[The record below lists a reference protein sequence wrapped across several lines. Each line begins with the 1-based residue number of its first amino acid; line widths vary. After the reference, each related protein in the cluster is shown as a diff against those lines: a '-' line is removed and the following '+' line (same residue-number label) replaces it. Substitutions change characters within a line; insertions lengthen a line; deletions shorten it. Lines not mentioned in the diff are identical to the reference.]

1 FRVDASDGLR
11 DAAGRG
17 TASAGARGASRLLVV
32 AEIGLAMVLV
42 VGAGLLVKSLLR
54 LQAQDAGFHADGLIT
69 FQINLPPARDDDDAS
84 RQRGAGS
91 GGEMRAI
98 PGVGGAGAINALP
111 LQAFGFNG
119 PFSIEGRPPLGAP
132 DRPPVVEFRMV
143 TPGYFE
149 AMQIPVRRGVAF
161 SERESE
167 RDRPVVI
174 VNETM
179 ARQYWPNDNPIGA
192 RIHLGG
198 EPTSIAREVV
208 GAVGDVRP
216 QALSQPPVPES
227 FIPYAQLPAASI
239 SFAVRAGD
247 PASLLPV
254 VRQRIAAIDPS
265 LAIIRTQT
273 MTNVVDA
280 STGPMRLSSTLTSG
294 FAILAAL
301 PA

>member
-1 FRVDASDGLR
+1 
-11 DAAGRG
+11 
-17 TASAGARGASRLLVV
+17 
-32 AEIGLAMVLV
+32 
-42 VGAGLLVKSLLR
+42 
-54 LQAQDAGFHADGLIT
+54 
-69 FQINLPPARDDDDAS
+69 
-84 RQRGAGS
+84 
-91 GGEMRAI
+91 
-98 PGVGGAGAINALP
+98 
-111 LQAFGFNG
+111 
-119 PFSIEGRPPLGAP
+119 PPLGTP

-208 GAVGDVRP
+208 GVVGDVRS

-280 STGPMRLSSTLTSG
+280 STGPMRLSSTLTSV

-301 PA
+301 LAAVGIYSLVSYSVASRTREIGIRVALGAHPSSVLRLVLAEGLALGGIGLALGIAGTWWLAGTLRSMLF